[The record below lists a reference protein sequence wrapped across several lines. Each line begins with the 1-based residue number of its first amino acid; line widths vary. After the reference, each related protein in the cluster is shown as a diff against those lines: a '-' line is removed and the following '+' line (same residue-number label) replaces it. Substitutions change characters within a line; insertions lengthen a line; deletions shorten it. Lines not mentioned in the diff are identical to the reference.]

1 MSDIT
6 GTIFDIKQM
15 AVFDGPGIRTTV
27 FLKGCPLR
35 CAWCHN
41 PEGLEFQPQLM
52 VSPNGCIQ
60 CGKCKEVC
68 QGNENCILCGEC
80 VRVCPLHLR
89 KICGVEYTVEELAKK
104 LLRDKEVL
112 EMNDGGVTFSGGEPT
127 NQPLFL
133 LEVLK
138 KIRGMHRA
146 IETCGYCAPDIF
158 QKILNEL
165 EYVIMDLKM
174 IDSEEHKKWTK
185 KDNKV
190 ILQNLELLKQKN
202 IPFLI
207 RIPLIPGVN
216 DTEKNYRETAEIL
229 ADAKHLQGVELLP
242 YHRTAGAKYSM
253 VGKEY
258 EVDFKEDA
266 HINTNIDI
274 FQVYGISAK
283 IL

>member
-15 AVFDGPGIRTTV
+15 AVFDGPGIRITV

-41 PEGLEFQPQLM
+41 PEGLEFHPQLM
-52 VSPNGCIQ
+52 ISPNGCIR

-68 QGNENCILCGEC
+68 KNNGICTLCGEC
-80 VRVCPLHLR
+80 VKICPLHLR
-89 KICGVEYTVEELAKK
+89 KICGVKYTAEELAKK
-104 LLRDKEVL
+104 ILRDKEIL
-112 EMNDGGVTFSGGEPT
+112 EINGGGVTFSGGEPT
-127 NQPLFL
+127 NQPTFL

-138 KIRGMHRA
+138 QVRGMHRA

-158 QKILNEL
+158 QKILQEL
-165 EYVIMDLKM
+165 EYVIMDLKL

-190 ILQNLELLKQKN
+190 ILQNLELLKQQK

-216 DTEKNYRETAEIL
+216 DTEKNYKETAELL
-229 ADAKHLQGVELLP
+229 ADAKYLQGVELLP

-253 VGKEY
+253 VGREY
-258 EVDFKEDA
+258 EVEFKEDA
-266 HINTNIDI
+266 PINTNIEV
-274 FQVYGISAK
+274 FAAYGISAK
-283 IL
+283 VL